1 MIFSRHIAK
10 SVKDIQKICAEIQGL
25 YRYEYEII
33 NNINIISLIIIFN
46 KDISIHLID
55 MASNDLRHNLS
66 IYYKNSC
73 YFANDHK
80 LVLYLKSII

>member
-10 SVKDIQKICAEIQGL
+10 SVKDIQKISREIQGL
-25 YRYEYEII
+25 YGYEYEIL
-33 NNINIISLIIIFN
+33 NNINSISLIILFN
-46 KDISIHLID
+46 KDVSKHLVD